1 MLDFKHM
8 KKKKKK
14 NSNVNFLSFPHL
26 SFPQI
31 RFWSGQKS
39 SRWCDQILESDH
51 TKVIVTKQILKTE
64 VILLAV
70 LETYMRDREPMH
82 ELDEVKFYL
91 VILTLRLLKEIMLR
105 GGWVVKAVIEF
116 LVLNDRDD
124 MLVCMADW
132 SAVVIPTDDV
142 W

>member
-1 MLDFKHM
+1 M
-8 KKKKKK
+8 
-14 NSNVNFLSFPHL
+14 
-26 SFPQI
+26 
-31 RFWSGQKS
+31 
-39 SRWCDQILESDH
+39 
-51 TKVIVTKQILKTE
+51 TKQILKTE

-124 MLVCMADW
+124 MLVCMAD
-132 SAVVIPTDDV
+132 
-142 W
+142 